1 MFEDFERLAVDHLGH
16 AVGDGSHAIMQVH
29 LPRGDIDRV
38 VMLLAEAVASGRKR
52 ENAQQEWDSAP

>member
-52 ENAQQEWDSAP
+52 ENAQQEDYPS